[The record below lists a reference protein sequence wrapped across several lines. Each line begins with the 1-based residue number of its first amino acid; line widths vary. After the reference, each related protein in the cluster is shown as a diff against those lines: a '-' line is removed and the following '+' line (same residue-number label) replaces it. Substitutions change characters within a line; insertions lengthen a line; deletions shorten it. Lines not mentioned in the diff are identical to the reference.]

1 MDEVYKTDKA
11 ENIEDRLDAVANSLA
26 LKYKDKSYQ
35 DQADVEPFMQLVQ
48 QISHKYVELLKIA
61 VESSEYVA
69 E

>member
-48 QISHKYVELLKIA
+48 QISYKYVELLKIA

>member
-48 QISHKYVELLKIA
+48 QISHKYVELLKIS